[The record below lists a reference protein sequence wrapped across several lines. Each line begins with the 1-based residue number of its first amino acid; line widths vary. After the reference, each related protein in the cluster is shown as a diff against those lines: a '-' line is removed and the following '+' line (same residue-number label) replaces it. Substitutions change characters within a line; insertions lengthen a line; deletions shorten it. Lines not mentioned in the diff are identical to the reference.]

1 MTVQRNV
8 PQSVIS
14 EIEKQA
20 SEEALLIFL
29 SIYHEDLIEPIRVVS
44 DVENFIL
51 DGDEYVGFDFKIN
64 LLSDSDSA
72 PQARLTI
79 MNVDEQIGRAVQR
92 STSPVNLSLQILPMS
107 EFDTSVV
114 PRTQLNTPAIRVYRA
129 AHLRLTEVTGDLM
142 QISGKISSWDYS
154 QEPWPALKA
163 TESRFPGLFWS

>member
-1 MTVQRNV
+1 MTIQRNV

-20 SEEALLIFL
+20 SEEALLVFL
-29 SIYHEDLIEPIRVVS
+29 EIYHEDLMEPIRVVS
-44 DVENFIL
+44 DPENFVL
-51 DGDEYVGFDFKIN
+51 DGVEYVGFDFRIN
-64 LLSDSDSA
+64 ILSDNDSA

-79 MNVDEQIGRAVQR
+79 MNVDERIGQAVQR
-92 STSPVNLSLQILPMS
+92 STSPVNLNIQILPMS
-107 EFDTSVV
+107 EFNIDVV

-129 AHLRLTEVTGDLM
+129 PHLRLSEVTGDLM
-142 QISGKISSWDYS
+142 QISGKITSWDYS